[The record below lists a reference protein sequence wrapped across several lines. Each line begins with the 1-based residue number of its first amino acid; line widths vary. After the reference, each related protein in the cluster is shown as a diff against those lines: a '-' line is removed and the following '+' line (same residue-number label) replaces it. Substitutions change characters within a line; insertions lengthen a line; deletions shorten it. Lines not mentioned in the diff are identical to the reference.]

1 MWKTILDHRRYKMDF
16 CRVDIKKGKKM
27 RTCVIFEYRDAA
39 NLYLEALKTEFA
51 ADVEDYE
58 VEEIICKDSDGST
71 NRKYIICP
79 KSF

>member
-1 MWKTILDHRRYKMDF
+1 
-16 CRVDIKKGKKM
+16 M